1 MKKIIS
7 TILVCV
13 LLLGCVMSFTSCSKM
28 LYGKYEAEVDALVAG
43 GEVEYEFTP
52 FGYTKTTKTE
62 VLGFEKETVEEGKY
76 KITENEDGEL
86 VTTKYDNIK
95 AACDAGAPLS
105 LVAKFMTYFST
116 VESSKDENGR
126 TVYTGVDGETAY
138 NKKEL
143 MKRWLDETW
152 HELNDNGEFVQITE
166 KMRHYVFATQY
177 SSNNPYRAK

>member
-1 MKKIIS
+1 MWEKYTFEQGMKKCDKLT
-7 TILVCV
+7 TIANSP
-13 LLLGCVMSFTSCSKM
+13 MSQ
-28 LYGKYEAEVDALVAG
+28 
-43 GEVEYEFTP
+43 
-52 FGYTKTTKTE
+52 TE
-62 VLGFEKETVEEGKY
+62 KLEHVYSLFVS
-76 KITENEDGEL
+76 ENEDGEL